1 MGNSRVIYRHWI
13 TSITASPAES
23 EKSEF
28 AEQINEA
35 VRAAIE
41 QLEPNERIVIERY
54 YLQFEEMSSIADGMG
69 ISLARATTL
78 HLRAIGRLRKLLA
91 SFAKE
96 NFGIAKRSATRCPL
110 CRSPYRAEID
120 ELIRGRDP
128 RRPWRILLQQLRR
141 EFGIRVRSYHAIVSH
156 QRFH

>member
-13 TSITASPAES
+13 TSITASPVES
-23 EKSEF
+23 ESSEF
-28 AEQINEA
+28 AERINDT

-54 YLQFEEMSSIADGMG
+54 YLQFEEMSAIADSMG

-78 HLRAIGRLRKLLA
+78 HLRALGRLRKLLE
-91 SFAKE
+91 SFARE
-96 NFGIAKRSATRCPL
+96 RFGISKRSATRCPL

-120 ELIRGRDP
+120 ELVRARDP
-128 RRPWRILLQQLRR
+128 RRPWRILLQ
-141 EFGIRVRSYHAIVSH
+141 
-156 QRFH
+156 

>member
-1 MGNSRVIYRHWI
+1 MGNRKVICRHWI
-13 TSITASPAES
+13 ASVTASRAES

-28 AEQINEA
+28 AEQINDA

-54 YLQFEEMSSIADGMG
+54 YLQFEEMSAIADSMG

-78 HLRAIGRLRKLLA
+78 HLRAMGRLRKLLS

-96 NFGIAKRSATRCPL
+96 RFGITRRDSTRCPL

-120 ELIRGRDP
+120 ELIRTRDP

-156 QRFH
+156 HRFH